1 MGLLC
6 RVLHKARIKMRRKIG
21 QYGMTPVVA
30 FLAIVA
36 LTLYAVYPSLRQTPV
51 REKPA
56 LKIRDRFDIRQVTHA
71 ITTTENVFKRGHE
84 GFLKKL
90 LLRKHE
96 GQKSGIQEHSNKEEP
111 QHTGCR
117 RPELDLYTPEIEH
130 WFHDVEP
137 LKCEVGQK
145 ELIHFQNDVI
155 KIDLDILPEVMKDFD
170 DFICIFRSL
179 YRRDE
184 DYTHFDHEQIINMTG
199 YTKTLLDFNIDT
211 DFFEISCGENPR
223 HHDYKDGYI
232 YNLPDTDMT
241 KNVTNANDGL
251 FEEHQNALFEER
263 QDNETKILRKL
274 LDEPDGDNN
283 DAEDEDDDE
292 EDDEN
297 EYSIKYRRYNYHD
310 YDDYDYTSLR
320 DVAYEMLF
328 SHIHPKPTVFADA
341 KQKLLK
347 DTALGLNVL
356 MFGFDSTSRL
366 NFIRKL
372 PKTYKYMT
380 EILDSAVLTGYNI
393 IGDATTAALIPML
406 TGQTEMELPEVRKN
420 QDVSHSVD
428 IYPLVWKEF
437 KKNGYAT
444 LFAEDQPTMSVF
456 NLRLNGFEKQPTDH
470 YMRPFWLEVDYSEL
484 AHGNCLGSK
493 PKHDIMLEYIMDFQE
508 KYKDLRRF
516 TFGFFS
522 DLSHG
527 DINPLAYADDSM
539 LQFLQSL
546 YRDGYLKNTMLVIF
560 GDHGAR
566 YGKIRSTF
574 QGRLEERLPF
584 MSITLPT
591 EFQKQ
596 HPEIAKNLKSNA
608 AKLTTPFNI
617 HSTLLDILNY
627 KSGNAYPYR
636 GQSLFREVPENMTCT
651 EAGIA
656 THWCTCMEWE
666 ELDTGQDHVVQ
677 ASRAVVDFINE
688 QTLPYRSLCSQLDI
702 SAIKRADLVTANE
715 QVLRFNGTRDED
727 QRLPRFGREVNV
739 KQADIQVILETSP
752 SNALFEAT
760 VTVSFKL
767 QTYTVHGISR
777 INMYGDQ
784 PHCIMDQYPHIRQ
797 YCYCKSQPALRKKR

>member
-1 MGLLC
+1 
-6 RVLHKARIKMRRKIG
+6 MRRKIG

-71 ITTTENVFKRGHE
+71 ITTTEDVFKKGHE

-96 GQKSGIQEHSNKEEP
+96 GQRSGVQDHSNKEEP

-199 YTKTLLDFNIDT
+199 YSKTVLDFNIDT

-223 HHDYKDGYI
+223 HHDYKDGYL

-251 FEEHQNALFEER
+251 FDER
-263 QDNETKILRKL
+263 QDAL
-274 LDEPDGDNN
+274 
-283 DAEDEDDDE
+283 
-292 EDDEN
+292 
-297 EYSIKYRRYNYHD
+297 
-310 YDDYDYTSLR
+310 

-380 EILDSAVLTGYNI
+380 EILDSVVLTGYNI

-406 TGQTEMELPEVRKN
+406 TGQTEIELPEVRKN

-591 EFQKQ
+591 EFEKQ
-596 HPEIAKNLKSNA
+596 HPEIAKNLKNNA

-760 VTVSFKL
+760 VTVSFKH

-777 INMYGDQ
+777 VNMYGDQ

>member
-1 MGLLC
+1 MLSLLY

-21 QYGMTPVVA
+21 QYGMTPFVT

-36 LTLYAVYPSLRQTPV
+36 LTIYAVYPSLRDTTVRDKPV
-51 REKPA
+51 TFRNN
-56 LKIRDRFDIRQVTHA
+56 RFDIRQVTHA
-71 ITTTENVFKRGHE
+71 ITTTTEDVFKKGHE

-90 LLRKHE
+90 LLRKRQGQSME
-96 GQKSGIQEHSNKEEP
+96 GQSKKEEP
-111 QHTGCR
+111 QHSGCR
-117 RPELDLYTPEIEH
+117 RPELELYTPEIEH
-130 WFHDVEP
+130 WFHEVDP
-137 LKCEVGQK
+137 LKCDDDGRR

-155 KIDLDILPEVMKDFD
+155 KMDLDVLQEMRKDFD
-170 DFICIFRSL
+170 EFICIFRSL

-184 DYTHFDHEQIINMTG
+184 DYTHFDHEQIINITDS
-199 YTKTLLDFNIDT
+199 TKAVMDFNVDT
-211 DFFEISCGENPR
+211 DFFEITCGENPR
-223 HHDYKDGYI
+223 HHDYTDGYL
-232 YNLPDTDMT
+232 YNVPNTDSS
-241 KNVTNANDGL
+241 KNVTETADTL
-251 FEEHQNALFEER
+251 FGDD
-263 QDNETKILRKL
+263 QDNETKILRNL
-274 LDEPDGDNN
+274 LERPDGD
-283 DAEDEDDDE
+283 DAGDENEEDDD
-292 EDDEN
+292 D
-297 EYSIKYRRYNYHD
+297 YSIRYRRYNYHD

-320 DVAYEMLF
+320 DVAYEMLY
-328 SHIHPKPTVFADA
+328 SHIHPKPTVFDDA
-341 KQKLLK
+341 KTKPLTE
-347 DTALGLNVL
+347 TALGLNVL

-380 EILDSAVLTGYNI
+380 EILGSVVLTGYNI

-420 QDVSHSVD
+420 QDISHSVD

-456 NLRLNGFEKQPTDH
+456 NLRLNGFDKQPTDH
-470 YMRPFWLEVDYSEL
+470 YMRPFWLEVSYSEL
-484 AHGNCLGSK
+484 DKGRCLGSK
-493 PKHDIMLEYIMDFQE
+493 PKHDVMLDYLKDFQE
-508 KYKDLRRF
+508 KYKDLQRF
-516 TFGFFS
+516 SFGFFS

-546 YRDGYLKNTMLVIF
+546 YREGYLKNTMLILF

-591 EFQKQ
+591 EFQKEY
-596 HPEIAKNLKSNA
+596 PEIAQNLQSNA

-627 KSGNAYPYR
+627 KSGIAYPYR
-636 GQSLFREVPENMTCT
+636 GQSLFREIPGNMTCK
-651 EAGIA
+651 EAGID

-666 ELDTGQDHVVQ
+666 ELDTSQDHVVQ
-677 ASRAVVDFINE
+677 ASKAVVDFINE
-688 QTLPYRSLCSQLDI
+688 QTLPYRSLCSQLDVGT
-702 SAIKRADLVTANE
+702 IKRADLVTANE

-727 QRLPRFGREVNV
+727 QRLPRFGHEVHV
-739 KQADIQVILETSP
+739 KKADIQVIIETSP

-760 VTVSFKL
+760 VTVSFEHQSYTL
-767 QTYTVHGISR
+767 QGISR
-777 INMYGDQ
+777 INKYGDQ
-784 PHCIMDQYPHIRQ
+784 PHCIMDLNPNIRQ
-797 YCYCKSQPALRKKR
+797 FCYCKSQPALRKKR